1 MSSPQDKVRLSAAT
15 SLSGVLEKN
24 EVTKHTSVP
33 SGPRICSVCKV
44 HDRESVV
51 DGEYDTQG
59 RSKIE
64 HLVTIELEYI
74 KDRNQVTAYRIAR
87 GWHYKFHQGRHAVER
102 FICRPCLRDA
112 QTMRRDWLR
121 KCANDS
127 GTRKT
132 NHDGFYGDLCG

>member
-15 SLSGVLEKN
+15 SLSGVAQSP

-33 SGPRICSVCKV
+33 AGPRLCAVCSV
-44 HDRESVV
+44 HDREALI
-51 DGEYDTQG
+51 DGETDANGNT
-59 RSKIE
+59 KIE
-64 HLVTIELEYI
+64 HLVTIELQYI
-74 KDRNQVTAYRIAR
+74 KDRTKVTAYHLVR
-87 GWHYKFHQGRHAVER
+87 GWRYKYHQGRHAMER

-112 QTMRRDWLR
+112 ETMRRDWMR

-132 NHDGFYGDLCG
+132 NHDAFYGDLCG